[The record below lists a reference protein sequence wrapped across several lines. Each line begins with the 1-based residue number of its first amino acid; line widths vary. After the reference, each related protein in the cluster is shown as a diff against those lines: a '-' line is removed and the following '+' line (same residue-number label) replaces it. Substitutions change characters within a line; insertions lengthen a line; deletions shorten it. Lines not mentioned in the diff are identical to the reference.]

1 MMEHHFEILN
11 GVHRVGLNE
20 VIYEQRL
27 EERESHENTW
37 DKSRERNSAM
47 AEVGAGLVCKEDW

>member
-27 EERESHENTW
+27 EEREI
-37 DKSRERNSAM
+37 
-47 AEVGAGLVCKEDW
+47 

>member
-20 VIYEQRL
+20 VIHEKRR
-27 EERESHENTW
+27 EE
-37 DKSRERNSAM
+37 
-47 AEVGAGLVCKEDW
+47 KEI

>member
-1 MMEHHFEILN
+1 MCYVKLTRLSKKNLEHRNDGTVEILN

-27 EERESHENTW
+27 EE
-37 DKSRERNSAM
+37 M
-47 AEVGAGLVCKEDW
+47 VI